1 MIALGIPAIEPA
13 KHLEYFTKQLG
24 HADAGIRA
32 LAIRCLAHCEGANLF
47 EILKPKMADENVS
60 VVAAALGAL
69 LRSPAADAPRGTLVT
84 YLKAPLGS
92 LDAAV
97 RSLANEVLAH
107 GGSSEDYKPALETLG
122 SLLKGKDDVQRE
134 SAAKAL
140 GALAPQGQVGDL
152 VSMQGYLA
160 KWTIIG
166 TFLNDEKNSG
176 FQEVFEPEKTIDFN
190 AKYQSKYVW
199 AGIQGGVEGLDAK
212 KVEEREIEWSKV
224 EVDQA
229 DGRLLMAANLPPPGS
244 HSIGYA
250 VTDVTADKAREVLL
264 TIDGDDG
271 FRVWLNGAV
280 IGEQMAV
287 PDIKTKVT
295 VATLPGV
302 KVQLKQGSNR
312 FLVKSSNI
320 TGGWWVRIRVTDA
333 EGNPVEFR
341 APKP

>member
-1 MIALGIPAIEPA
+1 
-13 KHLEYFTKQLG
+13 
-24 HADAGIRA
+24 
-32 LAIRCLAHCEGANLF
+32 
-47 EILKPKMADENVS
+47 
-60 VVAAALGAL
+60 
-69 LRSPAADAPRGTLVT
+69 
-84 YLKAPLGS
+84 
-92 LDAAV
+92 
-97 RSLANEVLAH
+97 
-107 GGSSEDYKPALETLG
+107 
-122 SLLKGKDDVQRE
+122 
-134 SAAKAL
+134 
-140 GALAPQGQVGDL
+140 
-152 VSMQGYLA
+152 
-160 KWTIIG
+160 
-166 TFLNDEKNSG
+166 
-176 FQEVFEPEKTIDFN
+176 
-190 AKYQSKYVW
+190 
-199 AGIQGGVEGLDAK
+199 VEGLDAK

-287 PDIKTKVT
+287 PDIKTKLT